1 MACEVAFHTGVP
13 DKLAHGCRLLRK
25 AYRQGAK
32 VVVTGEPA
40 LLARLDQALW
50 TAEPLDFIPH
60 ARVRSGETPPAR
72 LAPTP
77 IWLVEPGATPP
88 HLEVLVNLG
97 PDMAYGHETFGRV
110 IEIVGTDEADRTA
123 GRRRWRAW
131 EAAGRTIKH
140 HPAS

>member
-1 MACEVAFHTGVP
+1 MGRDVAFHTGVA

-32 VVVTGEPA
+32 VVVTGDPT

-50 TAEPLDFIPH
+50 TFEPLEFLPH
-60 ARVRSGETPPAR
+60 ARVRAGEIAPAR

-77 IWLVEPGATPP
+77 IWLAEPGATAP
-88 HLEVLVNLG
+88 HREVLVNLG
-97 PDMAYGHETFGRV
+97 PDMADGFESFARV
-110 IEIVGTDEADRTA
+110 IEIVGVEEGDRAA
-123 GRRRWRAW
+123 GRRRWRAY
-131 EAAGRTIKH
+131 EAAGRAITH

>member
-1 MACEVAFHTGVP
+1 MTSEVAFHTGVA
-13 DKLAHGCRLLRK
+13 DKLAYGCRLLRK

-32 VVVTGEPA
+32 VVVSGEPG

-50 TAEPLDFIPH
+50 TSEPLDFVPH
-60 ARVRSGETPPAR
+60 ARVRAGEVPPAR

-77 IWLVEPGATPP
+77 IWLVDPGATPP
-88 HLEVLVNLG
+88 HRDVLVNLG
-97 PDMAYGHETFGRV
+97 PEMAEGHESYGRV
-110 IEIVGTDEADRTA
+110 IEIVGADESDRTA

-140 HPAS
+140 HPAP